1 MKNIEYKGV
10 PRMKL
15 SKLIIMCF
23 ISVLGF
29 SGLANAGTTVPYIT
43 TLGKSDTTTEN
54 RAYAGL
60 VWTLKER
67 TSWIPDLT
75 LGFRSLRV
83 KSSDSVDGVDLSA
96 RIKLNGGVAFD
107 STRLDYVGGERDIL
121 GNIGFGYSNTNSSFL
136 GTLAVQGPYLRVG
149 SDYELTNKRFV
160 PYLELLTLDKPNK
173 VNRIPGSNTCPAG
186 TIDNGTNCQRL

>member
-1 MKNIEYKGV
+1 
-10 PRMKL
+10 MKL

-29 SGLANAGTTVPYIT
+29 SGLANAGATVVPYIT

-107 STRLDYVGGERDIL
+107 STRLVYVGGERDIL
-121 GNIGFGYSNTNSSFL
+121 GNRTSR
-136 GTLAVQGPYLRVG
+136 LRK
-149 SDYELTNKRFV
+149 DER
-160 PYLELLTLDKPNK
+160 
-173 VNRIPGSNTCPAG
+173 PA
-186 TIDNGTNCQRL
+186 